1 MIIKKIVT
9 VGEAR
14 IEYEVVIRNE
24 LVVVEENGPAHN
36 YALIVH
42 DPDLAG
48 GRREGFLCPQDQ
60 IPMNHV
66 QVGILAFK

>member
-1 MIIKKIVT
+1 MIIKKTVT
-9 VGEAR
+9 VGEAK

-24 LVVVEENGPAHN
+24 LVVEEKAPAHN

-60 IPMNHV
+60 VPMNHV